1 MKRALEI
8 GHIVAGP
15 TAGLILA
22 DLGYEVIKVEMP
34 GKGDISRWLTGA
46 SSGAFAFYNRNKK
59 SLTADLTTREGKEI
73 FLRLVDSADIVI
85 DNLGPGTMN
94 DLDLS
99 FSELSKRNP
108 RLIFL
113 SLKGYG
119 RGPYENRKSLDYP
132 IEVHSGLAYMTGL
145 IGRPMRVGGSL
156 VDIAGAM
163 MGVIAILNAIIER
176 TTTGKGKLV
185 EIGLFETASFL
196 VGQHIATFQVNKR
209 ELKPINEEGFAW
221 GIYDFFESKDGK
233 ELFIAVTTDNQ
244 WRDFC
249 QIFELNVCNDPALA
263 TNEKRFANMEYL
275 LGLASRT
282 MGSMSC
288 EEIIDKLV
296 KANIAYARLN
306 KPWDL
311 LSDPQLSGKL
321 LSETYEGVE
330 LRVPSTPFDDCTEGN
345 PPVLSEHTN
354 EIMISLGYT
363 QEEVRSFKERGII

>member
-1 MKRALEI
+1 MRTVLEI

-22 DLGYEVIKVEMP
+22 DLGYEVIKVELP
-34 GKGDISRWLTGA
+34 GRGDISRRLTGT
-46 SSGAFAFYNRNKK
+46 SSGAFVFYNRNKK
-59 SLTADLTTREGKEI
+59 SLTVDLTTKEGKEI
-73 FLRLVDSADIVI
+73 FLRLVDKADIVI
-85 DNLGPGTMN
+85 DNLGPRAIN
-94 DLDLS
+94 DLGFS
-99 FSELSKRNP
+99 FSELSKRNS

-145 IGRPMRVGGSL
+145 IGRPMRVGGSI

-163 MGVIAILNAIIER
+163 MGVVAVLNAVIER
-176 TTTGKGKLV
+176 ATTGKGKLV

-196 VGQHIATFQVNKR
+196 VGQHIATFQINKR

-244 WRDFC
+244 WNDFC
-249 QIFELNVCNDPALA
+249 QIFGLNVCDDPALA
-263 TNEKRFANMEYL
+263 TNEERFAHREYL
-275 LGLASRT
+275 LRT
-282 MGSMSC
+282 VSKIISSLDY
-288 EEIIDKLV
+288 EEILDKLV
-296 KANIAYARLN
+296 KANVAYARLN

-321 LSETYEGVE
+321 ISEIYKGTKVM
-330 LRVPSTPFDDCTEGN
+330 VPSTPFSEGVTGS
-345 PPVLSEHTN
+345 PPILGEHTG
-354 EIMISLGYT
+354 EILTSLGYT
-363 QEEVRSFKERGII
+363 QEEVTSLREKKII